1 MLGRACQFACTK
13 FAAATQSD
21 EIMLSYTAMP
31 HRKQS
36 IGEQFAG
43 GFSTVISGAM
53 NLRLNMPSR
62 ITIGGT
68 GALAVFIVVY
78 FFLPANVAFYP
89 VGSSERSPCAS
100 APPNCQLSPI

>member
-1 MLGRACQFACTK
+1 MLGQACQFARKK

-21 EIMLSYTAMP
+21 ELMLSHTATP

-78 FFLPANVAFYP
+78 FFLPA
-89 VGSSERSPCAS
+89 
-100 APPNCQLSPI
+100 I